1 MELASLNPTAMS
13 PDEFD
18 TRLKQIAPEGFDD
31 IIMMAAV
38 PALITSSCR
47 YLADDGMFNVFAG
60 VARGTT
66 AELDGSG
73 IALRGHGYV
82 GSSGSGI
89 EDLAEV
95 IRRAEKGQLSTNRA
109 VAGIGGMNA
118 AWDGMEAVRDGT
130 FSGKIVIYPQIADL
144 PLTDIDN
151 LGDVLPDV
159 AAKLGPGKQW
169 TREAEQALLEHF
181 VIDA

>member
-1 MELASLNPTAMS
+1 
-13 PDEFD
+13 
-18 TRLKQIAPEGFDD
+18 
-31 IIMMAAV
+31 MMAAV

-144 PLTDIDN
+144 PLTDLDD
-151 LGDVLPDV
+151 LVDVLPDV